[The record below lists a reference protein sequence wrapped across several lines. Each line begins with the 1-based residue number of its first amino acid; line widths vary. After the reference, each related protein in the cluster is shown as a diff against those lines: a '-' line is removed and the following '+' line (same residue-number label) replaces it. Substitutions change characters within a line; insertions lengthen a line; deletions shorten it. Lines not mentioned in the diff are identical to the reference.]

1 MTSAS
6 QHDHYTILGVD
17 PDATDAQITHAYRVL
32 LRRHH
37 PDTRVFTTDRDEA
50 ATEDTRLQHVL
61 AAYTVLHDPRQRA
74 DYDRHRRPPA
84 PQHRRTRATP
94 IDSTVI
100 LGTITT
106 TRPTGLTPV
115 EPADT
120 PPTATSILDLLLRAI
135 FEPRC

>member
-37 PDTRVFTTDRDEA
+37 PDTRDATNGDDA

-61 AAYTVLHDPRQRA
+61 AAYTVLHEPRQRA
-74 DYDRHRRPPA
+74 DYDRYRRPPA
-84 PQHRRTRATP
+84 PQHGRTRATP
-94 IDSTVI
+94 GGSTVI

-106 TRPTGLTPV
+106 TRPTGLSPL

-120 PPTATSILDLLLRAI
+120 PPTAITMLDLLRAI
-135 FEPRC
+135 LDPRS

>member
-6 QHDHYTILGVD
+6 HHDHYTILGVD

-37 PDTRVFTTDRDEA
+37 PDTRGATNGDDA
-50 ATEDTRLQHVL
+50 AAEDTQLQHVL

-74 DYDRHRRPPA
+74 DYDRYRRPPA

-94 IDSTVI
+94 GSHAVI

-120 PPTATSILDLLLRAI
+120 PPTAATILDLLRAI
-135 FEPRC
+135 LDPRS

>member
-1 MTSAS
+1 MPSAS
-6 QHDHYTILGVD
+6 QHDHYAILGVD

-37 PDTRVFTTDRDEA
+37 PDTRVSTNSDQA

-61 AAYTVLHDPRQRA
+61 TAYTVLHDPRRRA
-74 DYDRHRRPPA
+74 DYDRLRRPPA

-94 IDSTVI
+94 GGSTVI

-106 TRPTGLTPV
+106 TRPTALTPV
-115 EPADT
+115 QSADT
-120 PPTATSILDLLLRAI
+120 PPTATTILDLLHAI
-135 FEPRC
+135 FDPPC

>member
-6 QHDHYTILGVD
+6 QHDHYAILGVD

-37 PDTRVFTTDRDEA
+37 PDTRDVATDGDQA
-50 ATEDTRLQHVL
+50 ATEDTRLQHLL

-94 IDSTVI
+94 GASTVI

-115 EPADT
+115 KPAAT
-120 PPTATSILDLLLRAI
+120 PPTATTILDLLRAI
-135 FEPRC
+135 LDAPC